1 MKNRTK
7 VVIIVVVAV
16 ALAAIGA
23 GVAIGMTS
31 NDVLSDDL
39 TLELG
44 KTLEIR
50 LEENPSTG
58 YSWVMVISNENVV
71 EVVKDEYIAGKN
83 IPGASGEH
91 VWIFKGLEEGETQ
104 ISFSYLR
111 PWEEDSEIDE
121 KVYVIKVK

>member
-71 EVVKDEYIAGKN
+71 EVVKDEYITGKD
-83 IPGASGEH
+83 IPGAPGEH